1 MQKAVSGSK
10 TLTSKEYNKSRSERL
25 KFTYKEQKEYET
37 IDDDIAA
44 LENDIERIDAEMS
57 KCATD
62 YGKLNDLSKEKAEKE
77 QQLEEKMDR
86 WVYLND
92 LAEKIEAQQ
101 KNGQE

>member
-1 MQKAVSGSK
+1 MMKPISVWKQELADGW
-10 TLTSKEYNKSRSERL
+10 T
-25 KFTYKEQKEYET
+25 
-37 IDDDIAA
+37 A
-44 LENDIERIDAEMS
+44 LEEARQEAD
-57 KCATD
+57 
-62 YGKLNDLSKEKAEKE
+62 EKFREAE